1 MIERKVNATVNTILK
16 GVIDNLDM
24 KLDDMRKAY
33 DKKLESSISKI
44 VQDKLK
50 QIKQQSDK
58 NSMNIAANV
67 TKLGSLKTLTGKNKT
82 DIASHGLKIN
92 ELKNEMNKV
101 TADIS
106 GQSKR
111 CNQVKMQSLKNT
123 DTITECEGKVKGI
136 ETSLDFYSK
145 EIEDLKKQKDRIQN
159 LEVKIE
165 DVKKYHNYQ
174 TRSESSLPIMQPY
187 LHALTQKLKK
197 LNMQIRLKKPIP
209 EEITS

>member
-1 MIERKVNATVNTILK
+1 
-16 GVIDNLDM
+16 
-24 KLDDMRKAY
+24 
-33 DKKLESSISKI
+33 
-44 VQDKLK
+44 
-50 QIKQQSDK
+50 
-58 NSMNIAANV
+58 MNIAANV
-67 TKLGSLKTLTGKNKT
+67 TKPGSLKTLSGKNKT

-92 ELKNEMNKV
+92 ELKKEINKV

-111 CNQVKMQSLKNT
+111 CNQVSLKNT
-123 DTITECEGKVKGI
+123 DAITECEGKVKGI

-145 EIEDLKKQKDRIQN
+145 EIEDLKKQEDRIQN

-165 DVKKYHNYQ
+165 DVKKNNNYQ
-174 TRSESSLPIMQPY
+174 TRSESSLPTMQPY

-197 LNMQIRLKKPIP
+197 RNMQIRLKKPIP